1 MYVAFFK
8 RLIDIVVSLSV
19 IILLLPIYAV
29 LGAVVYFDLGAP
41 VIFKQKRPGKNNRI
55 FTIYK
60 FRTMTDE
67 YDKDGKRLSHSER
80 ITKTGRFLRRTYLDE
95 IPEFFCVLSGSM
107 SLIGPRPQLIE
118 DMVFYSEE
126 IMKRQ
131 NVTPGLTG
139 LAQSKGKDAL
149 GWDSKF
155 KYDIQ
160 YTENITF
167 LNDLKI
173 ICNTV
178 KMIFSKS
185 SSSFDSSDDEGNYG
199 DMLLRSGRISKEDY
213 DRALEYAKTIY

>member
-1 MYVAFFK
+1 
-8 RLIDIVVSLSV
+8 
-19 IILLLPIYAV
+19 
-29 LGAVVYFDLGAP
+29 
-41 VIFKQKRPGKNNRI
+41 
-55 FTIYK
+55 
-60 FRTMTDE
+60 
-67 YDKDGKRLSHSER
+67 
-80 ITKTGRFLRRTYLDE
+80 
-95 IPEFFCVLSGSM
+95 
-107 SLIGPRPQLIE
+107 
-118 DMVFYSEE
+118 
-126 IMKRQ
+126 MKRQ